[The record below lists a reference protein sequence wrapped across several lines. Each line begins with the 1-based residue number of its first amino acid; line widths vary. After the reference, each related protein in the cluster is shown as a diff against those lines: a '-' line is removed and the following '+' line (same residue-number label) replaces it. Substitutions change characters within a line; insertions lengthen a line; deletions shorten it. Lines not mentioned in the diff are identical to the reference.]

1 MKKIL
6 SVLILVA
13 TFSGALQAQTT
24 APAPKFANLSP
35 SPAAIAYYPHNFA
48 HDRGDGPKKVGNVI
62 FAKVVYFR
70 PAKKDREIFG
80 KLVPY
85 GKVWRTGANENTEI
99 KFFQDVV
106 IQGKT
111 VKAGTYSLFT
121 IPTET
126 DWTIILNSDL
136 DHWGAFSYKEA
147 NDVFRFTAP
156 SKKTEA
162 LVENF
167 TIQFAK
173 SGDKSATMQLVW
185 DTTLVELPISF

>member
-6 SVLILVA
+6 SILIVA
-13 TFSGALQAQTT
+13 FLISGALLAQTS
-24 APAPKFANLSP
+24 APAPKFADLSK

-48 HDRGDGPKKVGNVI
+48 HDRGDGPKKVGNTV

-70 PAKKDREIFG
+70 PAKKDRVVFG
-80 KLVPY
+80 TLVPY

-111 VKAGTYSLFT
+111 VKAGTYSLFS

-147 NDVFRFTAP
+147 NDVVRFTAP
-156 SKKTEA
+156 SKKTDVP
-162 LVENF
+162 VENF

-173 SGDKSATMQLVW
+173 NGDKSATLQLVW
-185 DTTLVELPISF
+185 DSTLVELPISF

>member
-1 MKKIL
+1 MKKNF
-6 SVLILVA
+6 SILV
-13 TFSGALQAQTT
+13 FSMLLSFTINAQTQT
-24 APAPKFANLSP
+24 SATKFANLSP

-48 HDRGDGPKKVGNVI
+48 HDRGDGPKKVGNTV

-70 PAKKDREIFG
+70 PAKKEREIFG

-85 GKVWRTGANENTEI
+85 GKVWRTGANENTEL

-136 DHWGAFSYKEA
+136 DRWGAFSYKEA
-147 NDVFRFTAP
+147 NDVARFTVS

-162 LVENF
+162 PVENF

-173 SGDKSATMQLVW
+173 SSDKSATLQLVW
-185 DTTLVELPISF
+185 DSTLVELPISF